1 MYIAPSCCY
10 KACVHRPRLRTVQA
24 ADGNMQNN
32 RGIGIDSTCTSHLV
46 CSTRSGQQGSKEAT
60 KTLTGAFRNIQN
72 RDATW
77 HREGAGQP
85 EPAAAPLLGRVPT
98 LNRPLCRPRLELRV
112 VSLVRPRAQAWP
124 QTSNFRLYMSTAPQ
138 LSTGCLQPPEKC
150 RELQRGLSPRAELY
164 QRIPKPWPELRAL
177 PKPSPL
183 SLVEP
188 LLEPLLAD

>member
-1 MYIAPSCCY
+1 
-10 KACVHRPRLRTVQA
+10 
-24 ADGNMQNN
+24 MQDN

-112 VSLVRPRAQAWP
+112 VSLVRPGAQGVA
-124 QTSNFRLYMSTAPQ
+124 SNFKLPSLHVHSSTALYRMSTA
-138 LSTGCLQPPEKC
+138 SRKV
-150 RELQRGLSPRAELY
+150 PRASARLKSES
-164 QRIPKPWPELRAL
+164 RAVPENPEAL
-177 PKPSPL
+177 
-183 SLVEP
+183 
-188 LLEPLLAD
+188 A

>member
-24 ADGNMQNN
+24 ADGNMQDN

-112 VSLVRPRAQAWP
+112 VSLVRPGAQGVA
-124 QTSNFRLYMSTAPQ
+124 SNFKLPSLHVHSSTALYRMSTA
-138 LSTGCLQPPEKC
+138 S
-150 RELQRGLSPRAELY
+150 RNVPRASARLKSES
-164 QRIPKPWPELRAL
+164 RAVPENPEAL
-177 PKPSPL
+177 
-183 SLVEP
+183 
-188 LLEPLLAD
+188 A